1 MIRMRAHGEVGEGA
15 PILAVSVEVIS
26 RSLEALRD
34 LAEVQGSPVT
44 LRGVQSRVTVKK
56 RYSSSK
62 YKSRAKKYSKKK
74 IL

>member
-44 LRGVQSRVTVKK
+44 LRGVQSE
-56 RYSSSK
+56 
-62 YKSRAKKYSKKK
+62 
-74 IL
+74 LQ